1 MSLTQRQ
8 SIVADLRTL
17 PLGKPVTDFLDYLV
31 IEAGLSDNTV
41 LAYGRDLREFLKFC
55 RDNEIERME
64 AVQPWLVRKYFG
76 PRPAV
81 PVVAAPTGGIAKP
94 ALSQSNRASG
104 LDEGSRVEPILAVSS
119 PAHKGGTG
127 APTQDFALGDSTP
140 SPRGGRRRAALA
152 AGTRG
157 GARFA
162 NENSAKRA
170 LVAVRM
176 FLRFA
181 KLRRL
186 IEDDGSEV
194 LDTPKT
200 WQRLPVVCNKQQV
213 LRLLEAPA
221 REEPFYLRDR
231 ALLELLYA
239 TGVRASELAGLKT
252 MDVNLDIG
260 YLRCLGKGNKERVI
274 PVGRIAIGATRDYL
288 RDLRPRLAKPQSH
301 AFLLLSRTGRPLSRI
316 EVWRLVKKYAVRA
329 GMPRNVTVHTL
340 RHCFATHLLSGGADL
355 RSVQEM
361 LGHVDIGTTQIYTH
375 VDYERLRQIHKKFH
389 PRP

>member
-1 MSLTQRQ
+1 MSLAQRQ
-8 SIVADLRTL
+8 SIVADLREL
-17 PLGKPVTDFLDYLV
+17 PLGQTVADFLDYLTV
-31 IEAGLSDNTV
+31 EAGLADNTI
-41 LAYGRDLREFLKFC
+41 LAYGRDLRAFLRFC
-55 RDNEIERME
+55 ADNEIQKIGD
-64 AVQPWLVRKYFG
+64 VQPWLVRQYFG
-76 PRPAV
+76 PRRDAEPDV
-81 PVVAAPTGGIAKP
+81 PQKKIGAANPPSRLPRSARNDM
-94 ALSQSNRASG
+94 SSNPQFEN
-104 LDEGSRVEPILAVSS
+104 D
-119 PAHKGGTG
+119 
-127 APTQDFALGDSTP
+127 
-140 SPRGGRRRAALA
+140 
-152 AGTRG
+152 
-157 GARFA
+157 
-162 NENSAKRA
+162 NSAKRA
-170 LVAVRM
+170 LVAIRM

-200 WQRLPVVCNKQQV
+200 WQRLPIVCNKQQV

-221 REEPFYLRDR
+221 PEEPYYLRDR

-239 TGVRASELAGLKT
+239 TGVRASEVAGLKT
-252 MDVNLDIG
+252 TDVNLDIG
-260 YLRCLGKGNKERVI
+260 YLRCLGKGSKERVI
-274 PVGRIAIGATRDYL
+274 PVGRIAIGAVRDYL
-288 RDLRPRLAKPQSH
+288 RDLRPRLARPASG
-301 AFLLLSRTGRPLSRI
+301 AVLLLSRTGRPLSRI

-375 VDYERLRQIHKKFH
+375 VDHDRLRQIHKRFH

>member
-1 MSLTQRQ
+1 MSLAQRQ
-8 SIVADLRTL
+8 TIVADLRTL
-17 PLGKPVTDFLDYLV
+17 PLGRTVTDFLDYLV
-31 IEAGLSDNTV
+31 VEAGLSGNTV
-41 LAYGRDLREFLKFC
+41 LAYGRDLREFLRFC
-55 RDNEIERME
+55 QESKIEKME
-64 AVQPWLVRKYFG
+64 DVKPWLVRKYFG
-76 PRPAV
+76 PRASTETDAPKKRV
-81 PVVAAPTGGIAKP
+81 GAANP
-94 ALSQSNRASG
+94 QSAIRNPQF
-104 LDEGSRVEPILAVSS
+104 VN
-119 PAHKGGTG
+119 
-127 APTQDFALGDSTP
+127 DS
-140 SPRGGRRRAALA
+140 
-152 AGTRG
+152 
-157 GARFA
+157 
-162 NENSAKRA
+162 SAKRA
-170 LVAVRM
+170 LVAIRM

-186 IEDDGSEV
+186 IDDDGGEV

-221 REEPFYLRDR
+221 AEETYYLRDK

-239 TGVRASELAGLKT
+239 TGVRASELANLKT
-252 MDVNLDIG
+252 TDVNLDIG
-260 YLRCLGKGNKERVI
+260 YLRCFGKGNKERVV
-274 PVGRIAIGATRDYL
+274 PVGRIAIAATRAYL
-288 RDLRPRLAKPQSH
+288 RDLRPKLARSQSQ

-316 EVWRLVKKYAVRA
+316 EIWRVVKKYAVRA

-375 VDYERLRQIHKKFH
+375 VDHERLRQIHKKFH